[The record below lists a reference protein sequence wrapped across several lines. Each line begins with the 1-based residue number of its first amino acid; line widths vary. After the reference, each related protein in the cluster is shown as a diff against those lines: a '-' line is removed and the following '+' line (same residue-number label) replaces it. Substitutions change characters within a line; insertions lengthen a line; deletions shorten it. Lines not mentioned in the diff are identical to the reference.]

1 MGRPQGEDKV
11 NAERLGTRAATPKA
25 VNSEQRDG
33 GAARTGGKDWVFIG
47 SVMGDAESLASMM
60 GGRSV
65 PSLRRTLPG

>member
-1 MGRPQGEDKV
+1 MRRPQGEDKV
-11 NAERLGTRAATPKA
+11 NAERLGTRAAEPEA

-33 GAARTGGKDWVFIG
+33 GAARTGGKDWVLIG
-47 SVMGDAESLASMM
+47 SVKGDAKSLTAMM